1 MWTKS
6 TAAAAVVARGMVV
19 MTRKDKELEKERG
32 AGKKGRCGKT
42 SVGYFLQG

>member
-6 TAAAAVVARGMVV
+6 TAAAAVVARRMVV

-32 AGKKGRCGKT
+32 AGQKGRCGKT
-42 SVGYFLQG
+42 WVGYFLQG